1 MKREILF
8 RGKRLDNGRW
18 VKGFYSNLYDE
29 EKCEEQSIITYQKF
43 YAADMSYPYPS
54 VNTVDAEVDP
64 ETVGQLWMQIG
75 KLKIFEGDVFEF
87 PKHNVR
93 FVVKYN
99 EKRHQFCIAH
109 PDELDLKYFNPWQ
122 CPDESWIEEFMEDAV
137 LIGNIY
143 DNKELLK

>member
-1 MKREILF
+1 MKRIHLY
-8 RGKRLDNGRW
+8 RGKRLDNEQW
-18 VKGFYSNLYDE
+18 VEGSLIGEDVIVGKIVDFE
-29 EKCEEQSIITYQKF
+29 EDYFTTEFWYK
-43 YAADMSYPYPS
+43 
-54 VNTVDAEVDP
+54 VVP

-75 KLKIFEGDVFEF
+75 RLKLFEGDIFEF

-109 PDELDLKYFNPWQ
+109 PDELGLKYFNPWQ
-122 CPDESWIEEFMEDAV
+122 CPDESWIEEFMKDAV
-137 LIGNIY
+137 LIGNIH

>member
-1 MKREILF
+1 MKRIHLY
-8 RGKRLDNGRW
+8 RGKRLDNGQW
-18 VKGFYSNLYDE
+18 VEGSLIGEDVIVGKIVDFE
-29 EKCEEQSIITYQKF
+29 EDYFTTEFWYK
-43 YAADMSYPYPS
+43 
-54 VNTVDAEVDP
+54 VDP

-75 KLKIFEGDVFEF
+75 KLKLFEGDVFEF

-109 PDELDLKYFNPWQ
+109 PDELGSKYLNPWQ
-122 CPDESWIEEFMEDAV
+122 CPDESWIEEFMKDAV

>member
-8 RGKRLDNGRW
+8 RGARVCDGHFVNGSL
-18 VKGFYSNLYDE
+18 VEVNGECDSNE
-29 EKCEEQSIITYQKF
+29 SVPHIVI
-43 YAADMSYPYPS
+43 SYGPD
-54 VNTVDAEVDP
+54 TFDWFEVDP

-109 PDELDLKYFNPWQ
+109 PDELGLKYFNPWQ
-122 CPDESWIEEFMEDAV
+122 CPDESWIEEFMKDAV

>member
-8 RGKRLDNGRW
+8 RGKTQFSSNW
-18 VKGFYSNLYDE
+18 EYGFLSWHDLGHGKNYFINN
-29 EKCEEQSIITYQKF
+29 QAII
-43 YAADMSYPYPS
+43 S
-54 VNTVDAEVDP
+54 

-75 KLKIFEGDVFEF
+75 KLKLFEGDVFEF
-87 PKHNVR
+87 PIHNVR

-109 PDELDLKYFNPWQ
+109 PDELGLKYFNPWQ
-122 CPDESWIEEFMEDAV
+122 CPDESWIEEFMKDAV